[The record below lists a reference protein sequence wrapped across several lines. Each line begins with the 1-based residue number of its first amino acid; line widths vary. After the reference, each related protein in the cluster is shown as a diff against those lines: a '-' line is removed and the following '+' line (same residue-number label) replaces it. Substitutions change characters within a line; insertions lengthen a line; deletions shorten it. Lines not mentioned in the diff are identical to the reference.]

1 MSAEAALR
9 AAVAR
14 LRAAGVE
21 DAGRDA
27 RLLLARAMGIA
38 PDRLLMHLKDPLAE
52 PAFRV
57 LDDLV
62 AARVARQPMAQ
73 ILGERLFWGRAFR
86 VTRDTL
92 DPRPDTETLI
102 AAALEAPFTRLLDLG
117 TGTGCIAV
125 TLLAERPAAR
135 GMATDLS
142 AAALAV
148 AAENAARH
156 GVADRLDLAQGP
168 WWQPVAD
175 RDLDRGGEGGADG
188 GPDGGADG
196 GADRFDLIVSNPP
209 YIAAEEMPGLA
220 PEVRDWEPALALTP
234 GGDGLDA
241 YRAILAGISA
251 HLAPGGRVLFEIGA
265 SQGPAVLALMRA
277 AGLENPLLRPDLEGR
292 DRVVL
297 ARAPR

>member
-21 DAGRDA
+21 DPGRDA
-27 RLLLARAMGIA
+27 RLLLSRAMGIA
-38 PDRLLMHLKDPLAE
+38 PDRLLIHLKDPLAE

-73 ILGERLFWGRAFR
+73 ILGERLFWGRSFR

-102 AAALEAPFTRLLDLG
+102 EAALAEPFTRLLDLG

-125 TLLAERPAAR
+125 TLLAERPGAT
-135 GMATDLS
+135 GLATDLS
-142 AAALAV
+142 PAALAV
-148 AAENAARH
+148 AAGNAARH
-156 GVADRLDLAQGP
+156 GVADRLRLGQGA
-168 WWQPVAD
+168 WWQAVT
-175 RDLDRGGEGGADG
+175 G
-188 GPDGGADG
+188 GP
-196 GADRFDLIVSNPP
+196 FDLVVSNPP
-209 YIAAEEMPGLA
+209 YIAAAEMAGLA

-241 YRAILAGISA
+241 YRAILAGIGPQ
-251 HLAPGGRVLFEIGA
+251 LAPGGRLLFEIGA
-265 SQGPAVLALMRA
+265 TQGPAVLALMRA
-277 AGLENPLLRPDLEGR
+277 VGLENPGLRADLEGR
-292 DRVVL
+292 DRVAL
-297 ARAPR
+297 ARAPRPA